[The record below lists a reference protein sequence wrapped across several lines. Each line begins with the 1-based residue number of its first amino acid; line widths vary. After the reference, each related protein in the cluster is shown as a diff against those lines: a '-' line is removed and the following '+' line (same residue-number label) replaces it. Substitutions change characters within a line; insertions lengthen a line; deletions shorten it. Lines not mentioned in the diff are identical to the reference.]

1 MYYKHMDEL
10 LEKLKK
16 KIKNKFSRFQAVMKF
31 DEVNLIKS
39 TKKLY
44 QELELLNIE
53 AFLEIAN
60 KVYKEI
66 NPEGKG
72 LDKKWLLL
80 LLASYNPTMK
90 YVYTY
95 EVDRKSAR
103 TYEALLST
111 RKKKE
116 LITAFNLWYRQ
127 TLWFGIDVTDQA
139 VIQAFK
145 DNGVK
150 KLKWN
155 TQIDG
160 RECTI
165 CRMRNGN
172 IYSIDKL
179 PPKVHPNCR
188 CYWSEAK

>member
-1 MYYKHMDEL
+1 MYYKDKKI
-10 LEKLKK
+10 EKLKS
-16 KIKNKFSRFQAVMKF
+16 KIKKLFSRFQATMKF

-44 QELELLNIE
+44 QELEELNE
-53 AFLEIAN
+53 ETYLEIAN
-60 KVYKEI
+60 EVYKEV

-72 LDKKWLLL
+72 LSKKWLLL

-90 YVYTY
+90 YVYSH
-95 EVDRKSAR
+95 EVDRKCAR
-103 TYEALLST
+103 LYEALLST

-116 LITAFNLWYRQ
+116 LITAFNLWFRQ
-127 TLWFGIDVTDQA
+127 TSWFGIDVTDQA
-139 VIQAFK
+139 VIQAFT
-145 DNGVK
+145 DRGVK

-160 RECTI
+160 RECEE
-165 CRMRNGN
+165 CRKRNGR
-172 IYSIDKL
+172 IYPINNL
-179 PPKVHPNCR
+179 PTKPHPNCR